1 MNALATLFLLG
12 NSLVLL
18 AVPRSWAPL
27 PLLVGTCYMT
37 LGQGIEIGPFSFT
50 VIRILIAVGVL
61 RVMLRGEHL
70 AGKMMALDWIMVAW
84 GAWAVCSSV
93 FHKSPVEALVFRMG
107 AAYNTL
113 GIYFLIRV
121 FCEKPADIVQLIKI
135 TALLLVP
142 VALEMIRE
150 HATGRN
156 MFSFLGGVPPE
167 VVVRNDRLRAQ
178 GPFAHAIL
186 AGTVGA
192 VCFPLMIGIWRQH
205 PVPARVGLIACLV
218 MILACNS
225 SGPILAV
232 MVSILG
238 LVLWRWRHLTRQMR
252 IAAVV
257 GYVLL
262 ELVMKAPAYYLIA
275 RIDLT
280 GGSTGW
286 HRARL
291 IESSIEHLG
300 EWWFAGT
307 DVTRHWMPTGVSWS
321 QDHTDIVNQYLIY
334 GVWGG
339 LPLMAL
345 FIAALWT
352 GFAYVGQTLRLAT
365 ATSQEEQFL
374 IWTLGAALLGQAAS
388 CISVS
393 YFDQS
398 FLFLYLNL
406 AAIGSLRST
415 YVAADHISVE
425 GTAWVHANPTRV
437 RA

>member
-1 MNALATLFLLG
+1 
-12 NSLVLL
+12 
-18 AVPRSWAPL
+18 
-27 PLLVGTCYMT
+27 MT

-61 RVMLRGEHL
+61 RVMLRGERL

-93 FHKSPVEALVFRMG
+93 FHKSPGEALVFRLG
-107 AAYNTL
+107 VAYNTL
-113 GIYFLIRV
+113 GTYFLIRI
-121 FCEKPADIVQLIKI
+121 FSEKLADVVQLIKI

-142 VALEMIRE
+142 VALEMVQE

-156 MFSFLGGVPPE
+156 MFSFLGGVSPE

-425 GTAWVHANPTRV
+425 GTAWVHTNPTRV